1 MKNGNP
7 GKASVIGIGRVG
19 LPLGL
24 IMADAGFD
32 VFGVDVRQEYV
43 DKIARGELPFIEGG
57 AEQLLRKHVNRKFF
71 PTTDISKTASSE
83 FIVLTLGTP
92 VDEHL
97 NPDYRQIDS
106 VMQGLFPHLR
116 KGQSIILRSTVAPG
130 TTEYLREYI
139 EKHTKMKVGKDIFL
153 AFCPERIAQ
162 GMAIEELPGIPQIVG
177 GIDEE
182 STRKAAEFF
191 SAFTKEQLKTDA
203 RSAELAKIFT
213 NMYRYINFSI
223 ANEFMILAEE
233 HERDIY
239 EIINLIN
246 KNYKRGGVR
255 LPGYAAGPCLYK
267 DGFFLIN
274 AVPFSE
280 LISVSWKINETT
292 PLYLLN
298 KIKKMTPLKD
308 RKVVVLG
315 MAFKADN
322 DDMRQSLSFKIK
334 KALQREHAQIECHDP
349 FVKEYSAKG
358 IDEALRGADVVIV
371 GTNHT
376 AYKEFGLGKL
386 RENVAKGCIVCD
398 VWNVFGKGKIIY
410 RASE

>member
-1 MKNGNP
+1 MERPIISNGGNGRGIEPSPQSAKEKSYGCVDMKNGNP

-255 LPGYAAGPCLYK
+255 LPGYAAG
-267 DGFFLIN
+267 
-274 AVPFSE
+274 
-280 LISVSWKINETT
+280 
-292 PLYLLN
+292 
-298 KIKKMTPLKD
+298 
-308 RKVVVLG
+308 
-315 MAFKADN
+315 
-322 DDMRQSLSFKIK
+322 
-334 KALQREHAQIECHDP
+334 
-349 FVKEYSAKG
+349 
-358 IDEALRGADVVIV
+358 
-371 GTNHT
+371 
-376 AYKEFGLGKL
+376 
-386 RENVAKGCIVCD
+386 
-398 VWNVFGKGKIIY
+398 
-410 RASE
+410 